1 MGLQH
6 RLGVGIHGAGNISV
20 EYIRA
25 FTRNPHTA
33 IRMITSRTV
42 ESARQRAAAFDMECD
57 VGYDLEAL
65 LTREDVHIVAICTP
79 NYLHAA
85 EAMRAAR
92 AGKHVIIEKPI
103 ALSLSELQELV
114 ATVQRAGVKS
124 TVGFVL
130 RWNPLVQIARRLA
143 RDGTLGDLVLGEAD
157 YIHHIDPARTGWEWK
172 RQRETSGGTMLFAG
186 CHAVDTLRYCA
197 GDIVEV
203 SAYATQIGRRDFDY
217 PPTIVANL
225 RFASEAVGKVSVT
238 FEAYSPYVFNLNL
251 YGTRGSLRNNLLY
264 AQALEGQTEYATIPT
279 VLPNS
284 GEVSHH
290 PFQAEVDDFVA
301 GILEDRNP
309 EAHIGDT
316 ARTHEVCLAINRS
329 VEVGRP
335 VALPLA
341 PGK

>member
-1 MGLQH
+1 MGNRH
-6 RLGVGIHGAGNISV
+6 RLGVGIHGAGNVST

-25 FTRNPHTA
+25 FTRNPHTE

-42 ESARQRAAAFDMECD
+42 ESARRRAAAFNVECD
-57 VGYDLEAL
+57 TGSDLEAL
-65 LTREDVHIVAICTP
+65 LTRDDVHIVVICTP
-79 NYLHAA
+79 SYLHAA
-85 EAMRAAR
+85 EAMRVAR
-92 AGKHVIIEKPI
+92 AGKHVIVEKPI
-103 ALSLSELQELV
+103 ALSLSELRELV
-114 ATVQRAGVKS
+114 ATVHRAGVKT

-143 RDGTLGDLVLGEAD
+143 REGTLGDLVLGEAD
-157 YIHHIDPARTGWEWK
+157 YIHYIDPARTGWEWK

-197 GDIVEV
+197 GEIVEV

-217 PPTIVANL
+217 PPTIVANM
-225 RFASEAVGKVSVT
+225 RFASGAVGKVNVT
-238 FEAYSPYVFNLNL
+238 FEAHTPYVFNLNL
-251 YGTRGSLRNNLLY
+251 YGTRGTLRNNLLY
-264 AQALEGQTEYATIPT
+264 AQALHGQTGYATIPT
-279 VLPNS
+279 VLPDS

-316 ARTHEVCLAINRS
+316 ARTHEVCLAIERS
-329 VEVGRP
+329 AEADRP
-335 VALPLA
+335 VALPLM
-341 PGK
+341 PEG